1 MKLYL
6 VKHIYHGKENEGYI
20 RANNPQEAKEKL
32 LYLLMGCAHSI
43 RVFERVDIN
52 YSHCKARL
60 RSKNEVCY
68 RLSNE

>member
-32 LYLLMGCAHSI
+32 LYLLMGRAHSI

-52 YSHCKARL
+52 HSHCKARL
-60 RSKNEVCY
+60 RSKK
-68 RLSNE
+68 